1 MGKHWSS
8 VQPDLF
14 EKPPQD
20 MKLGAAERANALEQL
35 QVLLTEAMASPSGRR
50 ETGDD
55 QDHA

>member
-1 MGKHWSS
+1 MAKHWSS

-20 MKLGAAERANALEQL
+20 TRLGAAERATALEQL
-35 QVLLTEAMASPSGRR
+35 QMLLMEAMASLSGRR

-55 QDHA
+55 EDHA

>member
-1 MGKHWSS
+1 MAKHWSS

-20 MKLGAAERANALEQL
+20 MRLGVAERATALEQL
-35 QVLLTEAMASPSGRR
+35 QMLLMEAMASLSGRL

-55 QDHA
+55 EDHA